1 MKVASF
7 IYKKNNRQV
16 LGRYNRELVIRILV
30 KRHLKHATCYHLV
43 LTRRRSSAN
52 GRFDKLGYLQLVKE
66 QKPLLVLGLN
76 RKKILHQ
83 YYACFKN
90 LLSSYNHFTHY

>member
-76 RKKILHQ
+76 RKKIKAAIANGASLHVSV
-83 YYACFKN
+83 YK
-90 LLSSYNHFTHY
+90 LLIN